1 MTITASTIAELPRTI
16 PDDLRQLLVK
26 AEEALGASFK
36 AFSWNSLPGIFF
48 CFGHIDKSKT
58 VYSAADLMDNG
69 VKKGAERVSD
79 VLNAMAAVRGVP
91 TIARC
96 KYHVGYGVLSEGLH
110 GNTVETYER
119 LNATRNGEEM
129 TALVEDM
136 TATGEVTNWR
146 MLVGVL
152 VSGWSYEM
160 IRHRGQE
167 ALEIRVHPVGEAP
180 ENNEIHLILRDLN
193 ERVPKDKLKVRR
205 R

>member
-1 MTITASTIAELPRTI
+1 MTITASTIAELPPTI
-16 PDDLRQLLVK
+16 PNDLRQLLVK
-26 AEEALGASFK
+26 SEEALTGSFQG
-36 AFSWNSLPGIFF
+36 FSWNSLPGVFF
-48 CFGHIDKSKT
+48 CFGHIDKTKT
-58 VYSAADLMDNG
+58 VYGAADVMDNG

-91 TIARC
+91 MIAQCR
-96 KYHVGYGVLSEGLH
+96 YHVGYGVLSEGLH
-110 GNTVETYER
+110 GTTDEVYER
-119 LNATRNGEEM
+119 LNATRSGEEM
-129 TALVEDM
+129 TSLIEDL
-136 TATGEVTNWR
+136 TATGEVSNWR

-167 ALEIRVHPVGEAP
+167 ALEINVYPVGEAP
-180 ENNEIHLILRDLN
+180 KNNEIHLILRDFN